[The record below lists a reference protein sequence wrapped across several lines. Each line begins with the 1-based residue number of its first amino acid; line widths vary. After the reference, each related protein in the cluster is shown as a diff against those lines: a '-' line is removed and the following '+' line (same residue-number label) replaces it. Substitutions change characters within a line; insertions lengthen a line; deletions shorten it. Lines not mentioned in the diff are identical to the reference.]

1 MKQWQFWL
9 SLLIS
14 ALFLWLAL
22 AGLDLASVWRSMR
35 AVQVGWLLPAMLA
48 YFVTVAARTWRWAYL
63 LRPVRPISLP
73 RLFPVMVLGY
83 LANNLYPFR
92 VGELLRAYLVRRRE
106 AVPISASLATIVV
119 ERIFDGLAILTLVFV
134 ALPFAPLPG
143 VSLQRGLMLASGG
156 FGGALLVFLLLAARP
171 QLAQRA
177 ADRIIGWLPVVRL
190 RAPLLGMSQRFLG
203 GLAALRSGRAVLV
216 TFLASLAIW
225 LVEVG
230 KFWLVMQA
238 FPFAVSF
245 FVLLLMNGVV
255 NMATILPSA
264 PGYVGTFDA
273 PGIAVLVLYGVAEG
287 PAGAFTLV
295 LHFVL
300 WLPSVLVGLLFMV
313 REGIHWSDFGRAAR
327 MNDPAG

>member
-1 MKQWQFWL
+1 MKQWQLWL

-35 AVQVGWLLPAMLA
+35 AVQVGWLVPAMLA
-48 YFVTVAARTWRWAYL
+48 YFVTVAVRTWRWAYL
-63 LRPVRPISLP
+63 LRPVRPIRLP

-106 AVPISASLATIVV
+106 ALPISASLATIVV

-143 VSLQRGLMLASGG
+143 VGLQRGLLLASAA
-156 FGGALLVFLLLAARP
+156 FGGALLAFLLLAARP
-171 QLAQRA
+171 QLAQAVAGRV
-177 ADRIIGWLPVVRL
+177 ISWLPVVRL

-203 GLAALRSGRAVLV
+203 GLAALRSGRAVAA
-216 TFLASLAIW
+216 TFLASLVIW

-327 MNDPAG
+327 MSDPAG